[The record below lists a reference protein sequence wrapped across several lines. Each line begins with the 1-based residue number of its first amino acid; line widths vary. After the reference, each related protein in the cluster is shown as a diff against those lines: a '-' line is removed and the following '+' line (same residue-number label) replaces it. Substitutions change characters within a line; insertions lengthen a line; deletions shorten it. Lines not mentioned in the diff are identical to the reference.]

1 MSSRDEPEAEDY
13 ESDVSLEEED
23 EELIWR
29 VFYGPAEQK
38 TRLAQ
43 LDSIQDLSDS
53 FDDSDDDVD
62 EYLNDD
68 DLTDLSDIDDP
79 QLVAKYKELKQAKIN
94 ANLTEEEERRLLLS
108 NFTEDQMEKYE
119 AYRRVTINK
128 PGVKKVCN
136 SVLGYSLP
144 QNIVVVL
151 AGLSKLLLSEVITR
165 AYEVQQRE
173 FKAKLIL
180 DIENKKKQK
189 RKILKSLEEG
199 IEIEVD
205 HKPLKYLGDENQ
217 PLKPEHLR
225 EAWRLYK
232 LESSGAFNS
241 QWRRQGESDGK
252 FFR

>member
-1 MSSRDEPEAEDY
+1 MTSKEEEEY

-43 LDSIQDLSDS
+43 LQHMQDFPDS
-53 FDDSDDDVD
+53 FDDSEEDDDEDLHD
-62 EYLNDD
+62 EYF
-68 DLTDLSDIDDP
+68 TDLSDIDSP
-79 QLVAKYKELKQAKIN
+79 QLVAKYKELKKAKIN
-94 ANLTEEEERRLLLS
+94 AELTEEEERRLLLS
-108 NFTEDQMEKYE
+108 NFTEEQMEKYE
-119 AYRRVTINK
+119 AYRRVTVNK

-189 RKILKSLEEG
+189 RNILKSLEEG
-199 IEIEVD
+199 VEIEVD
-205 HKPLKYLGDENQ
+205 HKPLQYLGDLKQ

-232 LESSGAFNS
+232 IENSGAFNS
-241 QWRRQGESDGK
+241 QWRRQGEADGK

>member
-1 MSSRDEPEAEDY
+1 MTSKEEDEY

-43 LDSIQDLSDS
+43 LQHMQDFPDS
-53 FDDSDDDVD
+53 FDDSEEEDDEDLD
-62 EYLNDD
+62 AEYF
-68 DLTDLSDIDDP
+68 TDLSDIDDP

-108 NFTEDQMEKYE
+108 NFTEEQMEKYE

-205 HKPLKYLGDENQ
+205 HKPLQYLGDLQQ

-232 LESSGAFNS
+232 VENSGAFNS
-241 QWRRQGESDGK
+241 QWRRQGEADGK
-252 FFR
+252 LFR